1 MKIFECGCR
10 WIYRLAGLTSLL
22 LARCKSSE
30 AGVANLAKR
39 GETLCVVAEK
49 DEVKK

>member
-10 WIYRLAGLTSLL
+10 WIYSVARLTALL
-22 LARCKSSE
+22 LERCKSSE

-49 DEVKK
+49 NEVKK